1 MKYFVLGGARSGKS
15 SFAEKLAT
23 ESGLEVVYIATAQ
36 INDAEFSARVDHHKQ
51 RRPASWVL
59 VEEPFYLAKTLTEYA
74 REDRFILVDCLT
86 LYLAQWLC
94 SDCNPPMERSWEQER
109 NDLLASLNALPG
121 QIALVSN
128 EVGLGI
134 VPMGEINRRFQDEA
148 GRLNQSVASVCD
160 QVVLMVAGLPMA
172 LKTATQSA

>member
-1 MKYFVLGGARSGKS
+1 MKSLVLGGARSGKS
-15 SFAEKLAT
+15 SFSEKLAS

-59 VEEPFYLAKTLTEYA
+59 VEEPFYLAKTLAEYA
-74 REDRFILVDCLT
+74 REDRFLLVDCLT
-86 LYLAQWLC
+86 LYLAQWSC
-94 SDCNPPMERSWEQER
+94 PDCNPPFNKIWEQER
-109 NDLLASLNALPG
+109 DDLLASLKNLPG

-134 VPMGEINRRFQDEA
+134 VPMGELNRRFQDEA
-148 GRLNQSVASVCD
+148 GRLNQSVANVCD
-160 QVVLMVAGLPMA
+160 QVLFMVAGLPMT
-172 LKTATQSA
+172 LKSASNQV